1 MTEEQYTEAIAIH
14 NRIVAL
20 QEAKK
25 HVYNSNNYKLGYK
38 YRMPDNSYREVP
50 EWILRPISDLLD
62 KHAAM
67 IREEIDREI
76 KELTERIKQI

>member
-14 NRIVAL
+14 SRLEAL

-25 HVYNSNNYKLGYK
+25 HVNNSNNYKLGYK

-50 EWILRPISDLLD
+50 E
-62 KHAAM
+62 
-67 IREEIDREI
+67 
-76 KELTERIKQI
+76 